1 MQSFMG
7 LREICETLR
16 NAEDV
21 EMTFVDVAGKPCGYE
36 DFLAA
41 ASWAG
46 PLAELTYDSRAVVPG
61 TLFACKGAAFK
72 ASYLMQ
78 AAQAG
83 AVAYMAEHPYGE
95 AAIPGIVVQDIRR
108 AMAYAA
114 QGFFGDPSRST
125 SVVAVTG
132 TKGKTTVTFY
142 LDAILKARD
151 AAPSAMLTGV
161 VIDDGSTRSVSH
173 NTTPEAIELQRHLAR
188 AVEAGCDTVV
198 MEASSQG
205 FKYHRTLGTHFAVG
219 LFTNIGEDHISPIE
233 HPTFEDYFASK
244 LRIFSQSDCAV
255 VNLDS
260 DHRDEVLKR
269 AAVAPRLVTYSMDAS
284 IGADVWLA
292 ECVHGGE
299 GVWKLSIATPRG
311 VLSCD
316 FKALGR
322 FNVSNALA
330 AVAAAEVLGVSHEA
344 MAKGLANVHV
354 PGRME
359 RYDAP
364 DGSMV
369 GIVDYAHN
377 EMSMKALLQC
387 AREEFAGREITVVFG
402 ATGER
407 GTHRREGLG
416 RAAGSLADRIILTE
430 DDPGSVPVASIAAEI
445 GEAVTAAGGHYEVVE
460 DRAEAVH
467 AAVAGARR
475 PAVVLLAGKGAED
488 TILRSGGLV
497 ACKPDAQLFCEEVG
511 VAFGGYGNLAQG

>member
-7 LREICETLR
+7 LREICETLGT
-16 NAEDV
+16 AEDIV
-21 EMTFVDVAGKPCGYE
+21 AGFVDAAGDPCSYE
-36 DFLAA
+36 DFLAVVP
-41 ASWAG
+41 WMG

-72 ASYLMQ
+72 PSYLMQ
-78 AAQAG
+78 AVQAG
-83 AVAYMAEHPYGE
+83 AVAYMAERPYAE
-95 AAIPGIVVQDIRR
+95 APVPGIVVKDIRR
-108 AMAYAA
+108 TMAYAA
-114 QGFFGDPSRST
+114 RGFFGDPSSAT
-125 SVVAVTG
+125 AVVAVTG

-142 LDAILKARD
+142 LDAILKARKT
-151 AAPSAMLTGV
+151 APSAMLTGV
-161 VIDDGSTRSVSH
+161 VIDDGFARSISH

-244 LRIFSQSDCAV
+244 LRIFDQSDCAV

-260 DHRDEVLKR
+260 DRKDEILEK
-269 AAVAPRLVTYSMDAS
+269 AAEAPRLLTYSMDGLA
-284 IGADVWLA
+284 GADVYLS
-292 ECVHGGE
+292 ECAHDGE
-299 GVWKLSIATPRG
+299 GIWRLDIHTPRG
-311 VLSCD
+311 LLSCD

-330 AVAAAEVLGVSHEA
+330 AVAAAEALGVSHEA
-344 MAKGLANVHV
+344 MMRGLADVHV

-364 DGSMV
+364 DGSLV

-377 EMSMKALLQC
+377 EMSMEALLRC
-387 AREEFAGREITVVFG
+387 AREEFAGREVTVVFG

-430 DDPGSVPVASIAAEI
+430 DDPGSVPVASIATEI
-445 GEAVTAAGGHYEVVE
+445 GTAVMAAGGHYEVIE

-488 TILRSGGLV
+488 TILRREGLI

-511 VAFGGYGNLAQG
+511 VAFSGYGDLA